1 MSRDF
6 RSVDP
11 AIRFSMT
18 STYKNSLN
26 LPYRKKETNR
36 IEQENQAFARR
47 LFERTSN
54 LNKKKLDDD
63 YREHQKYLRQI
74 TKMKPSNSFAIAAG
88 LTMGGTP
95 SNATSF

>member
-54 LNKKKLDDD
+54 LNKKKED
-63 YREHQKYLRQI
+63 YESHQAVFHGTQAHGQQCHRLRCGC
-74 TKMKPSNSFAIAAG
+74 K
-88 LTMGGTP
+88 
-95 SNATSF
+95 